1 MRGYHPPSAGDT
13 IKVNGVDVS
22 EVAKAK
28 IVVADDEESV
38 RWTLKKALER
48 SGYAVYTV
56 SDGKAAV
63 DTAERVSA
71 DLVLV
76 DIKMPTLDGLEALSL
91 MRDRHPEAMVI
102 VMTAFGSLQAA
113 VEAMKRGAYDYITKP
128 FDFEELTLLVR
139 RALEVQSLTRELNRL
154 KAQLKDRQE
163 LDEIVGTSPEMQ
175 GVFKLVGQVAD
186 SDATVLI
193 AGESG
198 TGKELV
204 ARAIHRN
211 SPRHDGPFV
220 TVNCAAIPKDL
231 LESEMFG
238 HEKGAFTGALTARR
252 GKFELADKGTIFL
265 DEIGE
270 MDPALQT
277 KILRIFEERR
287 FERLG
292 GEVPITTNVRIV
304 AATNRDLQ
312 ALVARGIF
320 REDLFYRL
328 NVVTIMLPPLRG
340 RREDIPVLITHFL
353 QLYARDGGKEI
364 SPEAIKCLL
373 RYQWPGNVRELENV
387 IKRACLLSRTR
398 LILPE
403 HLPESLLAATRPPGA
418 EDVAT
423 PGGLTREVRAELRR
437 VGDDKEGQL
446 YEHVLALVER
456 PLLQA
461 ALERAGG
468 NQLKAAQL
476 LGINRNTLRKRMKE
490 LGISGKRE
498 SSGDREA
505 S

>member
-1 MRGYHPPSAGDT
+1 M
-13 IKVNGVDVS
+13 S
-22 EVAKAK
+22 EVAKTK

-71 DLVLV
+71 DLVLM

-139 RALEVQSLTRELNRL
+139 RALEVQSLTRELKLL

-175 GVFKLVGQVAD
+175 GVFKLVGQVTD

-204 ARAIHRN
+204 ARAIHKN

-364 SPEAIKCLL
+364 SSEAIKCLL
-373 RYQWPGNVRELENV
+373 RYHWPGNVRELENV

-403 HLPESLLAATRPPGA
+403 HLPESLLAATRPAGA

-437 VGDDKEGQL
+437 VGDVKEGQL

-498 SSGDREA
+498 SSGVDDP

>member
-22 EVAKAK
+22 EVAKTK

-71 DLVLV
+71 DLVLM

-175 GVFKLVGQVAD
+175 GVFKLVGQVTD

-204 ARAIHRN
+204 ARAIHKN

-364 SPEAIKCLL
+364 SSEAIKCLL
-373 RYQWPGNVRELENV
+373 RYHWPGNVRELENV

-403 HLPESLLAATRPPGA
+403 HLPESLLAATRPAGA

-437 VGDDKEGQL
+437 VGDEKEGQL

-498 SSGDREA
+498 SSGVDDP

>member
-1 MRGYHPPSAGDT
+1 MPEATKPR
-13 IKVNGVDVS
+13 
-22 EVAKAK
+22 

-48 SGYAVYTV
+48 SGYTVHAVE
-56 SDGKAAV
+56 DGKEAV
-63 DTAERVSA
+63 ETAERVSA
-71 DLVLV
+71 DLVLM
-76 DIKMPTLDGLEALSL
+76 DIKMPTLDGLHSLSML
-91 MRDRHPEAMVI
+91 RERHPEAMVI

-128 FDFEELTLLVR
+128 FDFEELILLVR
-139 RALEVQSLTRELNRL
+139 RALEVQGLTRELNRL

-175 GVFKLVGQVAD
+175 GVFKLVGQVSD
-186 SDATVLI
+186 SDATVLVY
-193 AGESG
+193 GESG
-198 TGKELV
+198 TGKELI
-204 ARAIHRN
+204 ARAIHKN
-211 SPRHDGPFV
+211 SSRRDGPFI

-231 LESEMFG
+231 LESELFG
-238 HEKGAFTGALTARR
+238 HEKGAFTGAVTARR
-252 GKFELADKGTIFL
+252 GKFELADGGTIFL

-277 KILRIFEERR
+277 KILRVFEERR

-304 AATNRDLQ
+304 AATNRDLR
-312 ALVARGIF
+312 ALVSRGIF

-328 NVVTIMLPPLRG
+328 NVVTITLPPLRE
-340 RREDIPVLITHFL
+340 RREDIPLLVDHFL
-353 QLYARDGGKEI
+353 RLYAGDDRKEL
-364 SPEAIKCLL
+364 SPDAINCLL

-403 HLPESLLAATRPPGA
+403 HLPEVLQPAPGDSGTDEA
-418 EDVAT
+418 VA
-423 PGGLTREVRAELRR
+423 PAGLGREVRAELRR
-437 VGDDKEGQL
+437 IGAEKEGQL
-446 YEHVLALVER
+446 YEHVLSLVER

-476 LGINRNTLRKRMKE
+476 LGINRNTLRKRMRQ
-490 LGISGKRE
+490 LGLLGKRDAAVDP
-498 SSGDREA
+498 S
-505 S
+505 

>member
-1 MRGYHPPSAGDT
+1 
-13 IKVNGVDVS
+13 
-22 EVAKAK
+22 
-28 IVVADDEESV
+28 
-38 RWTLKKALER
+38 
-48 SGYAVYTV
+48 
-56 SDGKAAV
+56 
-63 DTAERVSA
+63 
-71 DLVLV
+71 
-76 DIKMPTLDGLEALSL
+76 
-91 MRDRHPEAMVI
+91 MVI

-186 SDATVLI
+186 SDATVLVE
-193 AGESG
+193 GESG
-198 TGKELV
+198 TGKELI
-204 ARAIHRN
+204 ARAIHKN

-231 LESEMFG
+231 LESELFG
-238 HEKGAFTGALTARR
+238 HEKGAFTGALTTRR
-252 GKFELADKGTIFL
+252 GKFELADGGTIFL

-312 ALVARGIF
+312 ALVARGLF

-353 QLYARDGGKEI
+353 QLYARDDGKEI

-373 RYQWPGNVRELENV
+373 RYHWPGNVRELENV

-403 HLPESLLAATRPPGA
+403 HLPESLQAATRSAGA

-490 LGISGKRE
+490 LGISGKRG
-498 SSGDREA
+498 SSGVDDP

>member
-1 MRGYHPPSAGDT
+1 M
-13 IKVNGVDVS
+13 S
-22 EVAKAK
+22 EVAKVK

-71 DLVLV
+71 DLVLM

-139 RALEVQSLTRELNRL
+139 RALEVQSLTRELSRL

-186 SDATVLI
+186 SDATVLVE
-193 AGESG
+193 GESG
-198 TGKELV
+198 TGKELI
-204 ARAIHRN
+204 ARAIHKN

-231 LESEMFG
+231 LESELFG
-238 HEKGAFTGALTARR
+238 HEKGAFTGALTTRR
-252 GKFELADKGTIFL
+252 GKFELADGGTIFL

-312 ALVARGIF
+312 ALVARGLF

-353 QLYARDGGKEI
+353 QLYARDDGKEI

-373 RYQWPGNVRELENV
+373 RYHWPGNVRELENV

-403 HLPESLLAATRPPGA
+403 HLPESLQAATRPAGA

-490 LGISGKRE
+490 LGISGKRG
-498 SSGDREA
+498 SSGVDDP

>member
-1 MRGYHPPSAGDT
+1 M
-13 IKVNGVDVS
+13 S

-102 VMTAFGSLQAA
+102 VMTAFGSLKAA

-204 ARAIHRN
+204 ARAIHKN

-364 SPEAIKCLL
+364 SSEAIKCLL
-373 RYQWPGNVRELENV
+373 RYHWPGNVRELENV

-403 HLPESLLAATRPPGA
+403 HLPESLQAATRPPGA

-498 SSGDREA
+498 SSGVDDP

>member
-1 MRGYHPPSAGDT
+1 
-13 IKVNGVDVS
+13 
-22 EVAKAK
+22 
-28 IVVADDEESV
+28 
-38 RWTLKKALER
+38 
-48 SGYAVYTV
+48 
-56 SDGKAAV
+56 
-63 DTAERVSA
+63 
-71 DLVLV
+71 
-76 DIKMPTLDGLEALSL
+76 
-91 MRDRHPEAMVI
+91 MVI

-139 RALEVQSLTRELNRL
+139 RALEVQSLTRELSRL
-154 KAQLKDRQE
+154 KAQLKNRQE

-186 SDATVLI
+186 SDATVLVE
-193 AGESG
+193 GESG
-198 TGKELV
+198 TGKELI
-204 ARAIHRN
+204 ARAIHKN

-231 LESEMFG
+231 LESELFG
-238 HEKGAFTGALTARR
+238 HEKGAFTGALTTRR
-252 GKFELADKGTIFL
+252 GKFELADGGTIFL

-312 ALVARGIF
+312 ALVARGLF

-353 QLYARDGGKEI
+353 QLYARDDGKEI

-373 RYQWPGNVRELENV
+373 RYHWPGNVRELENV

-403 HLPESLLAATRPPGA
+403 HLPESLQAATRPAGA

-490 LGISGKRE
+490 LGISGKRG
-498 SSGDREA
+498 SSGVDDP

>member
-1 MRGYHPPSAGDT
+1 M
-13 IKVNGVDVS
+13 S
-22 EVAKAK
+22 EVAKVK

-71 DLVLV
+71 DLVLM

-139 RALEVQSLTRELNRL
+139 RALEVQSLTRELSRL
-154 KAQLKDRQE
+154 KAQLKNRQE

-186 SDATVLI
+186 SDATVLVE
-193 AGESG
+193 GESG
-198 TGKELV
+198 TGKELI
-204 ARAIHRN
+204 ARAIHKN

-231 LESEMFG
+231 LESELFG
-238 HEKGAFTGALTARR
+238 HEKGAFTGALTTRR
-252 GKFELADKGTIFL
+252 GKFELADGGTIFL

-312 ALVARGIF
+312 ALVARGLF

-353 QLYARDGGKEI
+353 QLYARDDGKEI

-373 RYQWPGNVRELENV
+373 RYHWPGNVRELENV

-403 HLPESLLAATRPPGA
+403 HLPESLQAATRPAGA

-490 LGISGKRE
+490 LGISGKRG
-498 SSGDREA
+498 SSGVDDP

>member
-22 EVAKAK
+22 EVAKTK

-71 DLVLV
+71 DLVLM

-175 GVFKLVGQVAD
+175 GVFKLVGQVTD

-204 ARAIHRN
+204 ARAIHKN

-364 SPEAIKCLL
+364 SSEAIKCLL

-403 HLPESLLAATRPPGA
+403 HLPESLLAATRPAGA

-437 VGDDKEGQL
+437 VGDEKEGQL

-498 SSGDREA
+498 SSGVDDP

>member
-1 MRGYHPPSAGDT
+1 M
-13 IKVNGVDVS
+13 S
-22 EVAKAK
+22 EVAKAR

-56 SDGKAAV
+56 ADGKAAV

-71 DLVLV
+71 DLVLM
-76 DIKMPTLDGLEALSL
+76 DIKMPTLDGLQALSL
-91 MRDRHPEAMVI
+91 LRDRHPEAMVI

-154 KAQLKDRQE
+154 KAKLKDRQE

-186 SDATVLI
+186 SDATVLVE
-193 AGESG
+193 GESG
-198 TGKELV
+198 TGKELI
-204 ARAIHRN
+204 ARAMHKN
-211 SPRHDGPFV
+211 SARWDGPFV

-231 LESEMFG
+231 LESELFG

-252 GKFELADKGTIFL
+252 GKFELADGGTIFL

-277 KILRIFEERR
+277 KILRVFEERR

-304 AATNRDLQ
+304 AATNRDLR
-312 ALVARGIF
+312 ALVGRGIF

-328 NVVTIMLPPLRG
+328 NVVTITLPPLHH
-340 RREDIPVLITHFL
+340 RREDIPLLLSHFL
-353 QLYARDGGKEI
+353 RLYAGDDRKEV
-364 SPEAIKCLL
+364 SPEATACLL
-373 RYQWPGNVRELENV
+373 RYHWPGNVRELENV

-403 HLPESLLAATRPPGA
+403 HLPEALQAATRASGT
-418 EDVAT
+418 EDSVT
-423 PGGLTREVRAELRR
+423 PGGLGREVRAELRR
-437 VGDDKEGQL
+437 IGAEKEGQL
-446 YEHVLALVER
+446 YEHVLSLVER

-490 LGISGKRE
+490 LGISGRRE
-498 SSGDREA
+498 SAGPDDPS
-505 S
+505 

>member
-71 DLVLV
+71 DLVLM

-102 VMTAFGSLQAA
+102 VMTAFGSLKAA

-139 RALEVQSLTRELNRL
+139 RALEVQSLTRELSRL

-186 SDATVLI
+186 SDATVLVE
-193 AGESG
+193 GESG
-198 TGKELV
+198 TGKELI
-204 ARAIHRN
+204 ARAIHKN

-231 LESEMFG
+231 LESELFG
-238 HEKGAFTGALTARR
+238 HEKGAFTGALTTRR
-252 GKFELADKGTIFL
+252 GKFELADGGTIFL

-312 ALVARGIF
+312 ALVARGLF

-353 QLYARDGGKEI
+353 QLYARDDGKDI

-373 RYQWPGNVRELENV
+373 RYHWPGNVRELENV

-403 HLPESLLAATRPPGA
+403 HLPESLQAATRPAGA

-490 LGISGKRE
+490 LGISGKRG
-498 SSGDREA
+498 SSGVDDP